1 MKKLTALLI
10 TAVMVAFTA
19 SAQTNAPLF
28 IKGGMNIAYNSRQ
41 SATPVKGV
49 QDVYTLNVNV
59 ANSALFHGTIADTP
73 QIIDGWV
80 SKSVSQKR
88 SIKYDI
94 ACDVVNPKNP
104 AQTKNVGRMYG
115 SVPIA
120 SDGTYNYDSGN
131 LTVDILPIGNA
142 GGFSSKFSG
151 IALGKPMGR
160 PANWMDTLQRQT
172 VNITRSV
179 NGKTMTVAL
188 KKYDKMEF
196 RQHVIGAGPV
206 AIYQS
211 VTVNGEMLYDYDK
224 NCWFFNN
231 VTVQY
236 ADAGVVKIDRL
247 TGTIRWVESPQ
258 RKQNGEG
265 EYQFDI
271 RVNEPP
277 ASAESAFTTKATDE
291 SAFFETDTTVPA
303 VAGTFKYKDTMRGDT
318 TMASTVTIDL
328 TGANITK
335 QQLMVVGKVVIF
347 SCVVPMNAD

>member
-1 MKKLTALLI
+1 
-10 TAVMVAFTA
+10 
-19 SAQTNAPLF
+19 
-28 IKGGMNIAYNSRQ
+28 MNI
-41 SATPVKGV
+41 
-49 QDVYTLNVNV
+49 NV
-59 ANSALFHGTIADTP
+59 ANSALFRGTIADQP
-73 QIIDGWV
+73 QLIDGWI
-80 SKSVSQKR
+80 SKSVTQR
-88 SIKYDI
+88 RQLTYDI
-94 ACDVVNPKNP
+94 NCDVVNPKNP
-104 AQTKNVGRMYG
+104 SQTKNVGRLYG
-115 SVPIA
+115 TVPIG
-120 SDGTYNYDSGN
+120 SDGVYNYDQGT
-131 LTVDILPIGNA
+131 LTVDVLPIGNA

-151 IALGKPMGR
+151 QAAGKPLAR
-160 PANWMDTLQRQT
+160 PANWMDTLSRQT

-196 RQHVIGAGPV
+196 RQHVIAAGPV
-206 AIYQS
+206 AFYQP

-277 ASAESAFTTKATDE
+277 PNAAAVFDTKASDE
-291 SAFFETDTTVPA
+291 SAFFETDATIPA
-303 VAGTFKYKDTMRGDT
+303 VAGTFKYKDTLRGET
-318 TMASTVTIDL
+318 TMASQVAIDL
-328 TGANITK
+328 QGNNITK
-335 QQLMVVGKVVIF
+335 QQAMVIAKVIIF
-347 SCVVPMNAD
+347 SSVVPMNAD